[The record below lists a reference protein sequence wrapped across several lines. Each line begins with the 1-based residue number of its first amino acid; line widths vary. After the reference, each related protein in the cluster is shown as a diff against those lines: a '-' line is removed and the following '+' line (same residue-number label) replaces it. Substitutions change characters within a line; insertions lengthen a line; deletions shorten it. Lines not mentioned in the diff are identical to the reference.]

1 MSELLFQ
8 VSEVSLVV
16 PLFEFVALDLLLYL
30 LRLLVSLSLASSVHK
45 LLNFSENLIG
55 LVVLRIIHSLETTCD

>member
-30 LRLLVSLSLASSVHK
+30 LRLLVPLSLASSIHK

-55 LVVLRIIHSLETTCD
+55 LVVLCIIHSLETTCD